1 VRSQTLQEAAHRVRK
16 SRTSG
21 CSGYCLAEQTRCT
34 RGTPRACGP
43 VMTDRKDSSIL
54 WFEEV
59 GIADV
64 GLVGGKN
71 ASLGEMIQVL
81 TKEGIRV
88 PGGFAVTA
96 AAYRAFL
103 AYNDLWPRIAARLQT
118 LDTGGRL
125 DEVGRA
131 VRGLIEEAS
140 LQPELVTSVR
150 AAYARLGARSGSK
163 PPSVAVRSSA
173 TAEDLPDAS
182 FAGQQETFLNVQGID
197 ELLASV
203 KSCFASLF
211 TDRAI
216 TYRRHHGFEHADVA
230 LSVAVQIMVRSDKGA
245 AGVAFTLDT
254 ETGFPSIVL
263 VNGAWGLGEYVVKG
277 VVNPDEWRVFKPL
290 LADPARRPIL
300 DRRVGSKERKLV
312 YQAQGTADQLTTDDE
327 RRRLVLDDDQVLT
340 LARWCARIEAHYQK
354 PMDIEWALDGITNEL
369 WILQAR
375 PETVHGHSGGHTPT
389 TYELTERSELLVTGV
404 AVGNQVASGKVFV
417 MDSMAEADRF
427 EDGGIL
433 VTRVTDPDWMP
444 LMKRAAGIVTDYGG
458 RTSHAAI
465 VSREL
470 GITAIV
476 GASHATRSLVDG
488 STVTVSCAEGSVG
501 NVYAGALAFTKT
513 AIDMEG
519 LGEPPARIMLN
530 VADPDAALRYWRL
543 PVKGIGLARL
553 EFVIE
558 HQIKVHPMALIR
570 FDELEDAAARAEIT
584 KLTAG
589 YADKTQY
596 FVDKLAEGVA
606 KIAASQ
612 YPHPVVVRTS
622 DFKTNEY
629 AELIGGRMFEPHE
642 DNPMIG
648 FRGASRYYSG
658 MYRDG
663 FGLECQALR
672 RVRDELGFDNVILM
686 IPFCRTLAEADKV
699 LGVMASH
706 GLERGRNGLQ
716 LYVMAEIPSNV
727 ILAKE
732 FGERFDGFS
741 IGSND
746 LTQLILGVDRD
757 NGLLAEVFDERDAAV
772 KRAITELVRVA
783 HANGRTVGICGQAP
797 SDHPDFAE
805 FLVGLGI
812 DSISLNPDSV
822 VGVIRRI
829 TTNERQVSR

>member
-1 VRSQTLQEAAHRVRK
+1 
-16 SRTSG
+16 
-21 CSGYCLAEQTRCT
+21 
-34 RGTPRACGP
+34 
-43 VMTDRKDSSIL
+43 MTARNVSSIL

-59 GIADV
+59 GIDDI

-81 TKEGIRV
+81 GKEGIRV

-96 AAYRAFL
+96 TAYRDFL
-103 AYNDLWPRIAARLQT
+103 AHNDLWPTLAGLLAS
-118 LDTGGRL
+118 LDTGARL
-125 DEVGRA
+125 DEVGTAIRS
-131 VRGLIEEAS
+131 LMEAS
-140 LQPELVTSVR
+140 QLPPPLTAAIT
-150 AAYARLGARSGSK
+150 AAYQQLGTRTERAT
-163 PPSVAVRSSA
+163 PSVAVRSSA

-182 FAGQQETFLNVQGID
+182 FAGQQETFLNIEGD
-197 ELLASV
+197 AALLAAV

-216 TYRRHHGFEHADVA
+216 TYRRLHGFAHEQVA
-230 LSVAVQIMVRSDKGA
+230 LSVAVQLMVRSDQGA

-254 ETGFPSIVL
+254 ETGFPNIVL
-263 VNGAWGLGEYVVKG
+263 INGAWGLGEYVVKG

-290 LADPARRPIL
+290 LANPALRPIL

-312 YQAQGTADQLTTDDE
+312 YDATGTVDRTTTDSE
-327 RRRLVLDDDQVLT
+327 RARLVLNDDQVLE

-354 PMDIEWALDGITNEL
+354 PMDIEWGLDGITGEL

-375 PETVHGHSGGHTPT
+375 PETVHGHSGGHTPA
-389 TYELTERSELLVTGV
+389 TYTLTERGDVLVTGV
-404 AVGNQVASGKVFV
+404 AVGSQIATGKVFV
-417 MDSMAEADRF
+417 MGSMAEADRF

-433 VTRVTDPDWMP
+433 VARNTDPDWMP

-476 GASHATRSLVDG
+476 GSEHATAALVDG
-488 STVTVSCAEGSVG
+488 STVTVSCAEGNVG
-501 NVYAGALAFTKT
+501 SVYAGALAFTKT
-513 AIDMEG
+513 ALDLTG
-519 LGEPPARIMLN
+519 LAEPPTRIMLN

-558 HQIKVHPMALIR
+558 HRVKIHPMALIR
-570 FDELEDAAARAEIT
+570 FDELEDQDAVAQIT
-584 KLTAG
+584 ALTAG
-589 YADKTQY
+589 YTDKTQY

-658 MYRDG
+658 MYREG
-663 FGLECQALR
+663 FGLECEALR

-686 IPFCRTLAEADKV
+686 IPFCRTLGEADKV
-699 LGVMASH
+699 IAVMASH
-706 GLERGRNGLQ
+706 GLVRGENDLK

-732 FGERFDGFS
+732 FAERFDGFS

-757 NGLLAEVFDERDAAV
+757 NGLLAEIFDERNDAV
-772 KRAITELVRVA
+772 KRAITDLVRVA
-783 HANGRTVGICGQAP
+783 HESGRSVGICGQAP

-829 TTNERQVSR
+829 TA